1 MFSQTM
7 TEQFLVT
14 LKETGE
20 DLQDLD
26 LDTKENKMVK
36 RIGSQL
42 STTHADY
49 KKNGMD
55 YFSQMGYSSPYN
67 YGPINYGQPPAY
79 GQLMEIL
86 SVLNPPVTT
95 NSL

>member
-55 YFSQMGYSSPYN
+55 YFY
-67 YGPINYGQPPAY
+67 NYGQPPAY
-79 GQLMEIL
+79 GQLIKLL
-86 SVLNPPVTT
+86 SVFHQPVTT
-95 NSL
+95 YSF